1 MNTNTN
7 WTATTGHATTS
18 GRAFGMRASGGYA
31 LPMSACAGSA
41 LFQGP
46 TTLERGVDVAI
57 KRNPGTHVW
66 SPPRR

>member
-7 WTATTGHATTS
+7 WTATTGHATQS

-31 LPMSACAGSA
+31 LHTCAFAGV
-41 LFQGP
+41 P
-46 TTLERGVDVAI
+46 TLERGVDVAI